1 MKRSFRNGAVAVAVA
16 AASALAMPL
25 ALPASA
31 AALKQTVAC
40 AKLSS
45 STTLNLVKGT
55 GTVSSS
61 FLACTPKG
69 LAAGG
74 SGKVTVPVSKIA
86 GTLTTK
92 ITWKGGKGT
101 TTVTEKFTTQ
111 KTIGK
116 CPAGTKYWTLI
127 TGTTKGS
134 TGAAAKLIKKGEPI
148 SGSVCTKAPS
158 ATKYVSTL
166 LKGTKFKI

>member
-1 MKRSFRNGAVAVAVA
+1 VLTVA
-16 AASALAMPL
+16 AGALLAVPL
-25 ALPASA
+25 SSPAFPAVPTS
-31 AALKQTVAC
+31 TVAC
-40 AKLSS
+40 SKLSS
-45 STTLNLVKGT
+45 STTLNLVQAT

-61 FLACTPKG
+61 FLNCTPKG

-74 SGKVTVPVSKIA
+74 TSKVTVPVSKIT

-101 TTVTEKFTTQ
+101 TTVTEKFTSQ

-134 TGAAAKLIKKGEPI
+134 TGAAAKIIKKGEKI
-148 SGSVCTKAPS
+148 SGSICTKAPS
-158 ATKYVSTL
+158 PTKYVSTL
-166 LKGTKFKI
+166 MKGTKFKL